1 MSGPDVTDTTEVV
14 VEVVT
19 DPAAAGG
26 VAEVAA
32 ITFPLACPP
41 HASPADI
48 DEFVAA
54 NLRES
59 NFRAHITDPRA
70 DVLVARDGVG
80 GPILGYALVMHT
92 EPAHPDVCAVV
103 TERPVS
109 EVSKMYVLRDHHSR
123 QGATPSHLLMGAAIE
138 RARSHGS
145 TRIWLGVNQLNARA
159 QRFYTKMGFERVG
172 VKTFTLGESTE
183 HDYVFTQRL

>member
-1 MSGPDVTDTTEVV
+1 MSDTDVTDIADVTVG
-14 VEVVT
+14 VVT
-19 DPAAAGG
+19 DPAAAAGI
-26 VAEVAA
+26 AEVAA
-32 ITFPLACPP
+32 VTFPLACPP

-48 DEFVAA
+48 DDFIAT
-54 NLRES
+54 NLGES
-59 NFRAHITDPRA
+59 NFRAHIADPRA

-92 EPAHPDVCAVV
+92 EPTHPDVCAVV

-123 QGATPSHLLMGAAIE
+123 LGATPSHLLMGAALE

-145 TRIWLGVNQLNARA
+145 TLMWLGVNQLNARA
-159 QRFYTKMGFERVG
+159 QRFYTKMGFTRAG
-172 VKTFTLGESTE
+172 VKTFTLGESIE

>member
-1 MSGPDVTDTTEVV
+1 MSDTDVTDIADVT

-19 DPAAAGG
+19 DPAAAAGI
-26 VAEVAA
+26 AEVAA
-32 ITFPLACPP
+32 VTFPLACPP

-48 DEFVAA
+48 DDFIAT
-54 NLRES
+54 NLGES
-59 NFRAHITDPRA
+59 NFRAHIADPRA

-92 EPAHPDVCAVV
+92 EPTHPDVCAVV

-123 QGATPSHLLMGAAIE
+123 LGATPSHLLMGAALE
-138 RARSHGS
+138 RARSYGS
-145 TRIWLGVNQLNARA
+145 ILMWLGVNQLNARA
-159 QRFYTKMGFERVG
+159 QRFYTKMGFTRAG
-172 VKTFTLGESTE
+172 VKTFTLGETIE